1 MCHPV
6 LKWTVGQYSVVRNC
20 LYRVDGVIYV
30 RFLII
35 SVCHK
40 ARKEKM
46 SDISNVSKINTET
59 RLQLLK
65 QVRSRYNEDQRDLTK
80 RELILY
86 GRSGRTVSENLEQE
100 VPSDAEH
107 VSFFRIRLVLA
118 VLIFAAV
125 IFMDMNG
132 IEMAGI
138 TAEKIFQAISAD
150 YEEVLDS
157 WAEISQPSI

>member
-1 MCHPV
+1 
-6 LKWTVGQYSVVRNC
+6 
-20 LYRVDGVIYV
+20 
-30 RFLII
+30 
-35 SVCHK
+35 
-40 ARKEKM
+40 M
-46 SDISNVSKINTET
+46 SDITNSSEINTEK

-65 QVRSRYNEDQRDLTK
+65 QVRSRYNEDQRDMTK

-86 GRSGRTVSENLEQE
+86 GRSSRPVSDDLEQK

-107 VSFFRIRLVLA
+107 ASFFRIRLVLA
-118 VLIFAAV
+118 VLVFAAV
-125 IFMDMNG
+125 IFIDMNG

-150 YEEVLDS
+150 YYEEVLES

>member
-1 MCHPV
+1 
-6 LKWTVGQYSVVRNC
+6 
-20 LYRVDGVIYV
+20 
-30 RFLII
+30 
-35 SVCHK
+35 
-40 ARKEKM
+40 M
-46 SDISNVSKINTET
+46 SDNINISNNNTEK

-65 QVRSRYNEDQRDLTK
+65 QIRSRYSEDQRDLTK

-86 GRSGRTVSENLEQE
+86 GRSSRPVSEDLEQE

-107 VSFFRIRLVLA
+107 ASFFRIRLVLA
-118 VLIFAAV
+118 ILVFAAV

-157 WAEISQPSI
+157 WTEISQPSI